1 MGLQRTNKIAAMVC
15 AWRLSMKY
23 TKFRALQESRV
34 GLHERIRLPREIIA
48 AQRGSVLWL
57 ILKESLVLVLAG
69 VLIGVP
75 TVFAAGKWISS
86 LLFAVK
92 AADPLAIALGVIL
105 MFLVGV
111 VACYVPV
118 LRAMRVDPMVALRY
132 E

>member
-1 MGLQRTNKIAAMVC
+1 
-15 AWRLSMKY
+15 
-23 TKFRALQESRV
+23 
-34 GLHERIRLPREIIA
+34 
-48 AQRGSVLWL
+48 
-57 ILKESLVLVLAG
+57 VLVG

-118 LRAMRVDPMVALRY
+118 LRALRVDPMVALRY